1 MRKPE
6 KVSSSLNHRW
16 FYSYGKPLKFLSR
29 GLYEKTHKGFI
40 SKPLKL
46 SVLTIEI
53 FAGKILVNCDIKM
66 LAEQNLS
73 KYCIVCG
80 SYFSIFSL
88 DFMTQAIIQKPVN
101 WFAVHIIDWFL
112 HLFRFFISFLCVQ
125 LFYRDDQTTRNNQF
139 AIATLVPFPLR
150 QLVGFRYGKKHFVK
164 IVIVLVRVLLKL
176 LLCSCICFIIRKKPL
191 F

>member
-1 MRKPE
+1 MIHGDSCKGFSKDNWIPQWCSTVVHKRLLFSSLNHRWFTCRENPEKSCLVDCMRKP
-6 KVSSSLNHRW
+6 KNVSSSLNHPW
-16 FYSYGKPLKFLSR
+16 FYSYGKPLKFLFC

-46 SVLTIEI
+46 SLLTIEI

-88 DFMTQAIIQKPVN
+88 DFMTQAII
-101 WFAVHIIDWFL
+101 
-112 HLFRFFISFLCVQ
+112 
-125 LFYRDDQTTRNNQF
+125 
-139 AIATLVPFPLR
+139 
-150 QLVGFRYGKKHFVK
+150 
-164 IVIVLVRVLLKL
+164 
-176 LLCSCICFIIRKKPL
+176 
-191 F
+191 